1 MSLRLIKHQCVG
13 QASFEALLVISLGL
27 SLLVSIQVV
36 GNLRSV
42 TLDLLAESRF
52 LSSLP
57 QAELQMQQLAAH
69 TLADE
74 ALYSTQQR
82 TIERQVGF
90 DSSRVLRATA
100 HAKPAAPLVFQAR
113 TNRLQQPLKRHSF
126 LVSGAGSAHST
137 QEAQNTI
144 AQSESLWQKPALESK
159 ALIAASALRLTPI
172 DLAWGRAKVT
182 TDWLLPW
189 AAEVPERAF
198 VKP

>member
-57 QAELQMQQLAAH
+57 EAELQKQQLATH
-69 TLADE
+69 TFADE

-90 DSSRVLRATA
+90 DSSGVLRATA
-100 HAKPAAPLVFQAR
+100 HANPAAPLVFQAQ
-113 TNRLQQPLKRHSF
+113 TDRLQQPLKRHSF
-126 LVSGAGSAHST
+126 LVSGAGNAHST

>member
-1 MSLRLIKHQCVG
+1 MSLRLIKHQCAG
-13 QASFEALLVISLGL
+13 QASFEALLVIALGL

-57 QAELQMQQLAAH
+57 QEELQKQQLAAH

-113 TNRLQQPLKRHSF
+113 TDRLQQPLKRHSF
-126 LVSGAGSAHST
+126 LVSGAGNADST

-144 AQSESLWQKPALESK
+144 AQSESLWQKPALESS
-159 ALIAASALRLTPI
+159 ALIAASALRVTSI

>member
-57 QAELQMQQLAAH
+57 EAELQKQQLATH

-90 DSSRVLRATA
+90 DSSGVLRATA
-100 HAKPAAPLVFQAR
+100 HANPAAPLVFQA
-113 TNRLQQPLKRHSF
+113 QAF
-126 LVSGAGSAHST
+126 C
-137 QEAQNTI
+137 
-144 AQSESLWQKPALESK
+144 
-159 ALIAASALRLTPI
+159 AA
-172 DLAWGRAKVT
+172 
-182 TDWLLPW
+182 
-189 AAEVPERAF
+189 
-198 VKP
+198 

>member
-1 MSLRLIKHQCVG
+1 MSLRLIKHQCAG
-13 QASFEALLVISLGL
+13 QASFEALLVIALGL

-57 QAELQMQQLAAH
+57 QEELQKQQLAAH

-113 TNRLQQPLKRHSF
+113 TDRLQQPLKRHSF
-126 LVSGAGSAHST
+126 LVSGAGNADST

-159 ALIAASALRLTPI
+159 ALIAASALRLTSI

>member
-1 MSLRLIKHQCVG
+1 MSLRLIKHQCAG
-13 QASFEALLVISLGL
+13 QASFEALLVIALGL

-57 QAELQMQQLAAH
+57 QEELQKQQLAAH

-113 TNRLQQPLKRHSF
+113 TDRLQQPLKRHSF
-126 LVSGAGSAHST
+126 LVSGAGNADST

>member
-57 QAELQMQQLAAH
+57 EAELQKQQLATH

-90 DSSRVLRATA
+90 DSSGVLRATA
-100 HAKPAAPLVFQAR
+100 HANPAAPLVFQAQ
-113 TNRLQQPLKRHSF
+113 TDRLQQPLKRHSF
-126 LVSGAGSAHST
+126 FVSGAGNAHST